1 MIPYRTKAAAEILMG
16 LTAKEAF
23 ELLKMVRHIQKRFY
37 IGARMIPFDTLPK
50 DDAHDRI
57 QCILN
62 DGTLDIPAHLRGP
75 LERFLEL
82 MIDERAP
89 MDMLVEEYN
98 TALNRVFQLELFKPE
113 IAGDN
118 FPDKPEPVP
127 EASTKG
133 GDTSNPDAVGPE
145 DRPRDKPEEEARR
158 KILSDYADMTVDC
171 LIDMDMSFSE
181 IFYVIDTARMRL
193 KAERALYRRR
203 LDATPIKGLWAMEER
218 GQQDSA

>member
-1 MIPYRTKAAAEILMG
+1 MLYRTKATTEILTD

-23 ELLKMVRHIQKRFY
+23 ELLKMVRHIQERFY
-37 IGARMIPFDTLPK
+37 IGARMIPFDNIPK

-113 IAGDN
+113 ITGDN

-127 EASTKG
+127 EASTKEQ
-133 GDTSNPDAVGPE
+133 DAPHPDAAGPE
-145 DRPRDKPEEEARR
+145 DGSGDKLEKESERR
-158 KILSDYADMTVDC
+158 KELSDYVNVTVDC
-171 LIDMDMSFSE
+171 LIDRGLSFDE
-181 IFYVIDTARMRL
+181 LFYVIDTARTKL
-193 KAERALYRRR
+193 NVARALYRRR
-203 LDATPIKGLWAMEER
+203 LDDTPLRELRKMKER
-218 GQQDSA
+218 RQQEDA

>member
-1 MIPYRTKAAAEILMG
+1 MG

-37 IGARMIPFDTLPK
+37 IGARMIPFDNIPK

-113 IAGDN
+113 ITGDN

-133 GDTSNPDAVGPE
+133 GDTSHPDAVGPE